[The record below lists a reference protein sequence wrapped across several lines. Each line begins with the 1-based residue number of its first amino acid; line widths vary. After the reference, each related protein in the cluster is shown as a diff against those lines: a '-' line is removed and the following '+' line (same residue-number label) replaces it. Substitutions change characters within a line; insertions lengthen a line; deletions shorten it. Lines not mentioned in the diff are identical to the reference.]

1 VTRPGEE
8 ARGGPD
14 EPLVVGYLCAGVG
27 PGALSDEE
35 RAGWEELG
43 RVPGISARPVPL
55 PACETSAPGCA
66 VLWWHSTAL
75 EPPDAAR
82 RALPDLR
89 RHLDGGGGLFLSLL
103 AARLVVEL
111 GLESAP
117 PDHVEAGP
125 RAWSGDPIEGLQ
137 GFEDH
142 PVFRGF
148 FGGVYLWNP
157 RDGDPAFASEYRGER
172 WPREG
177 RVVAVARRYL
187 EIDPSRRLMV
197 EYRGGRVLT
206 AGANL
211 RFHRGGRR
219 FEAHRRRFLGNVLRA
234 VAGRGGNDPPRSWWT
249 PLHPTRVVETEV
261 AAGEPPPPPDGFP
274 DPAGAGLRLEAPQG
288 GVAPFTLA
296 GRRMLLFG
304 DQTGRIEEAWSLP
317 ARILRELRFAV
328 RPGPEAPAVFA
339 TTPEAV
345 EVRRAGPTWRA
356 RLALLPALEAPGL
369 VAAFELEASE
379 AVEVEASFTPDLLAL
394 WPRPDGWLGDLHVG
408 VDAAAGAVAW
418 RDARGRVHAR
428 AGFSRAP
435 ERILASGRIAVRAGP
450 GREVLVFA
458 VAGGLEEEAVIRRLH
473 RELIGGP
480 VAALSEAR
488 ENTRRVLHESL
499 ELETPEPALD
509 EAVRWAKVAVD
520 RFRAE
525 APGTG
530 RGLLAGY
537 GATRPGWNRARPGY
551 AWHFGRDSAWVALGL
566 LGAGDAGPAREALE
580 QLARF
585 QDVDGKVFHEL
596 MPGGGC
602 HHDAA
607 DATPLFLILL
617 ERFVRRTGDEET
629 ARRLA
634 PAARAALEF
643 CLSTDTDG
651 DGLIENT
658 GVGHGWIEGGPFRG
672 AHVSLYLAGL
682 WAEALSAAAALC
694 PLWGGSER
702 AAALRAHAARVR
714 AALNRDFWNEAGRG
728 FFHGKRADGTFQD
741 ARTVLPA
748 VPFLFG
754 LLDAER
760 CAGFLRWLASS
771 EVTTDWGVRL
781 VERSHPDYDPR
792 VYHGGSVWPL
802 FTGWAA
808 LAEYRAGRAA
818 QGFAHVMASARL
830 CRLAN
835 LGRFPEVL
843 DGERCAPAGVCSDQA
858 WSASLLLQA
867 VAEGMLGIDGD
878 ARAARLVLAPALPG
892 SWERAAFRGVR
903 LGRDLLDLECARAG
917 RRHEFRLVRREGRR
931 PLEVRLRPWFPSGS
945 RGGGEAVLRLGTGA
959 AEATFLVDR
968 APAAEPPVTAPVPG
982 EADAGLRLI
991 DEASGTGARYAV
1003 TVEGRAG
1010 RAYALDLRDVPAEWR
1025 PDFGELSR
1033 EGPERARLRFALPG
1047 EPDAIVRRVITF
1059 R

>member
-1 VTRPGEE
+1 VTRPG
-8 ARGGPD
+8 RPD
-14 EPLVVGYLCAGVG
+14 EPLEVGFLHAG
-27 PGALSDEE
+27 PRPEALSEEE
-35 RAGWEELG
+35 RAAWEEL
-43 RVPGISARPVPL
+43 RRAPGLSARAVPFDSC
-55 PACETSAPGCA
+55 PEAAAGCA
-66 VLWWHSTAL
+66 VLWWHSTAPD
-75 EPPDAAR
+75 PPEAAR
-82 RALPDLR
+82 RALPALR
-89 RHLDGGGGLFLSLL
+89 RHLDAGGGVFLSLL
-103 AARLVVEL
+103 AAPLVVEL
-111 GLESAP
+111 GLESVA

-137 GFEDH
+137 AFEDH
-142 PVFRGF
+142 PAFRGLHG
-148 FGGVYLWNP
+148 GGVFLWNP
-157 RDGDPAFASEYRGER
+157 CDGDPAFAAEYRER
-172 WPREG
+172 RPREG

-197 EYRGGRVLT
+197 EYQDGRVLT

-234 VAGRGGNDPPRSWWT
+234 VSGRVDGDPPRSWWP
-249 PLHPTRVVETEV
+249 PLAAPRVIAAEV
-261 AAGEPPPPPDGFP
+261 APGGPPPVPDGFP
-274 DPAGAGLRLEAPQG
+274 DPAGAELRLEAPPG
-288 GVAPFTLA
+288 SGAPFTLA
-296 GRRMLLFG
+296 GRRMLLVG
-304 DQTGRIEEAWSLP
+304 DQSGRIEEAWSLP

-328 RPGPEAPAVFA
+328 LPGPEAPASFA
-339 TTPEAV
+339 ATPEAV
-345 EVRRAGPTWRA
+345 EVWRAGPSWRA
-356 RLALLPALEAPGL
+356 RLALYPALEAPGF
-369 VAAFELEASE
+369 VAAFELEATGS
-379 AVEVEASFTPDLLAL
+379 VEIEASFTPDLTAL
-394 WPRPDGWLGDLHVG
+394 WPRPDGSLGDLHVG

-418 RDARGRVHAR
+418 RDARGRFHAR

-435 ERILASGRIAVRAGP
+435 ERIEASGRIAVRAGP
-450 GREVLVFA
+450 GREVLAFA
-458 VAGGLEEEAVIRRLH
+458 VAGGLEEEAGVRRLH
-473 RELIGGP
+473 RELLAGP

-537 GATRPGWNRARPGY
+537 RATRPGWNRARPGY
-551 AWHFGRDSAWVALGL
+551 AWHFGRDSAWVGLGL
-566 LGAGDAGPAREALE
+566 LGAGDAAPAREALE

-596 MPGGGC
+596 MPGAGV
-602 HHDAA
+602 HYDAA
-607 DATPLFLILL
+607 DATPLFVILL
-617 ERFVRRTGDEET
+617 ERWLRRTGDEET

-658 GVGHGWIEGGPFRG
+658 GVGHGWIEGGRFHG

-682 WAEALSAAAALC
+682 WAEALRAAAGLC
-694 PLWGGSER
+694 PLWGDPER
-702 AAALRAHAARVR
+702 APALRAHAARVR
-714 AALNRDFWNEAGRG
+714 EALNRDFWNEADRG

-748 VPFLFG
+748 VPLLFG

-760 CAGFLRWLASS
+760 CGEFLRWLASS

-792 VYHGGSVWPL
+792 GYHEGSVWPL

-830 CRLAN
+830 HRLGN

-843 DGERCAPAGVCSDQA
+843 DGERCVPAGVCPDQA

-878 ARAARLVLAPALPG
+878 ARAGRLELAPALPG

-917 RRHEFRLVRREGRR
+917 RRHEYRLVRREGRR
-931 PLEVRLRPWFPSGS
+931 PLDVRLRPWFPPGS
-945 RGGGEAVLRLGTGA
+945 RGGGEAVVRLGAGA

-968 APAAEPPVTAPVPG
+968 APAAEPPATAPAPG
-982 EADAGLRLI
+982 AADAGLRLI
-991 DEASGTGARYAV
+991 DEEHEAGARWTV

-1010 RAYALDLRDVPAEWR
+1010 RAYELEVRDVPPGWR
-1025 PDFGELSR
+1025 PDSGELARDGS
-1033 EGPERARLRFALPG
+1033 GRARLRFTLDGAPG
-1047 EPDAIVRRVITF
+1047 ATVRRAIAF